1 MLDRPEQMESASP
14 FHAGEREI
22 QSRVGKREKME
33 GFGRRMIRSFM
44 PDQHREFYAQ
54 LPFLV
59 VGSVDGAGW
68 PWASIV
74 PGRPGFLASPDAE
87 TLKVSAGAIPGDPLQ
102 GTIAEGTPLG
112 LLGIEVPTRRR
123 NRMNGRVSGTAS
135 TGFTVSVDQAFGNCP
150 QYIQT
155 RSVEFIREP
164 GTGTPQVDRLR
175 TLNDK
180 ARSLITNADTFF
192 VSSYVRPADDPAS
205 EGVDVS
211 HRGGRPGFV
220 KVEGDTLTVP
230 DYAGNN
236 HYNTLG
242 NFLINPRAGLT
253 FVDFSTG
260 DLLMLSGTA
269 EILWEDDPEVKA
281 FAGAER
287 GWRVTLDHGIHLQDA
302 LPFRS
307 ELKESSPAN
316 LATGT
321 WPEAEATLAAEARRD
336 AWRPYRIARIE
347 RESSVIR
354 SFYLEPADGSAI
366 LPFEAGQFLT
376 LRTEPATEA
385 QPAVRTYTV
394 SSAPGDPHYR
404 ISVKLEPGGNVSR
417 HLHKDLRVGDV
428 VEAKAPRG
436 RFFLDAAETRPA
448 VLLGGGVGITPMI
461 AMARHVRKEGKRT
474 RHFRNLTVVH
484 AARTTGQRAF
494 EAEFRNLEASSNGAI
509 RYLSFVSRPAIG
521 EEAGVDF
528 DGTGHITPDTL
539 RKVLPLDDYD
549 FFLCGPGPFMQA
561 LYDSLQGLGVRDE
574 RIFAEAFGP
583 AALERQ
589 ADLVDAT
596 GGAVEEA
603 ENAVVRFSKSG
614 FEQSWSRV
622 DGSLLETAEAH
633 GLTPEFGCRNGSC
646 GSCAV
651 KLSAGAVTYRTPPSA
666 DHSAAEVL
674 VCCAVPARGS
684 DVIELDL

>member
-1 MLDRPEQMESASP
+1 MLDRPEQIESASP
-14 FHAGEREI
+14 FHAGEQEI
-22 QSRVGKREKME
+22 QSRVGKRENME
-33 GFGRRMIRSFM
+33 DFGRRMIRSFM

-59 VGSVDGAGW
+59 VGSVDRAGW

-87 TLKVSAGAIPGDPLQ
+87 TLQVSASAIPGDPLE
-102 GTIAEGTPLG
+102 GTIAAGTPLG

-123 NRMNGRVSGTAS
+123 NRMNGRVAEAGAS
-135 TGFTVSVDQAFGNCP
+135 GFTVSVDQAFGNCP

-155 RSVEFIREP
+155 RTIEFIREP
-164 GTGTPQVDRLR
+164 GTGTPQLDRFQ
-175 TLNDK
+175 TLDDK
-180 ARSLITNADTFF
+180 ARALIETADTFF
-192 VSSYVRPADDPAS
+192 VSSYVQATDTPVS

-220 KVEGDTLTVP
+220 KVDGDTLTIP

-260 DLLMLSGTA
+260 DLLMLSGTV
-269 EILWEDDPEVKA
+269 ELLWEDAPEIRA

-287 GWRVTLDHGIHLQDA
+287 GWRFTLDHGICLKDA
-302 LPFRS
+302 LPFRV
-307 ELKESSPAN
+307 EFGEASPSN
-316 LATGT
+316 LATGN
-321 WPEAEATLAAEARRD
+321 WAEAEATLAAEAQRD

-347 RESSVIR
+347 EESSVIR
-354 SFYLEPADGSAI
+354 SFYLEPADGGAL

-376 LRTEPATEA
+376 LRTTPKEGPRPAL
-385 QPAVRTYTV
+385 RTYTV

-404 ISVKLEPGGNVSR
+404 ISVKLERGGRVSR
-417 HLHKDLRVGDV
+417 HLHEELHVGDV

-436 RFFLDAAETRPA
+436 QFFVDAAETRPA
-448 VLLGGGVGITPMI
+448 VLIGAGVGITPMI
-461 AMARHVRKEGKRT
+461 AMARHAFKEGKRT
-474 RHFRNLTVVH
+474 RNFRKLTVIH
-484 AARTTGQRAF
+484 AAQTTGQRAF
-494 EAEFRNLEASSNGAI
+494 EAEFRDLETASNGAI
-509 RYLSFVSRPAIG
+509 RYLSFVSHPANG
-521 EEAGVDF
+521 EQVGVHF
-528 DGTGHITPDTL
+528 DGTGRITADTL
-539 RKVLPLDDYD
+539 RQALPLDDYD
-549 FFLCGPGPFMQA
+549 FHLCGPGSFMQA
-561 LYDSLQGLGVRDE
+561 LYDILRGLGVHDA

-583 AALERQ
+583 ATLDRQ
-589 ADLVDAT
+589 TDLPGTVAET
-596 GGAVEEA
+596 PEEA
-603 ENAVVRFSKSG
+603 ENAVVRFSRSG
-614 FEQSWSRV
+614 FEQHWSSG

-651 KLSAGAVTYRTPPSA
+651 KLTAGAVTYRTSPTA
-666 DHSAAEVL
+666 DHSEEEVL
-674 VCCAVPARGS
+674 LCCAVPAKGS
-684 DVIELDL
+684 DVVEIDL